1 MSFTI
6 ALTATG
12 GGLSA
17 ATVTLLKQSRRH
29 EVRVLALNAGPLPV
43 AGRLADAYAQV
54 PRGDDPAYVAEVV
67 KVLTREQVDLL
78 LPCSDEEAL
87 ALARARDAV
96 EATGTRL
103 ACADAATLELVSDKP
118 RCFTW
123 LREQGFE
130 VPDWKLCST
139 AEELEAAYEHF
150 GRRSF
155 AAKPARGRGNRGV
168 YIVRDD
174 MIGVR
179 ASVSG
184 RELHMDGETFFRDH
198 ATKLP
203 NLLPILVC
211 ERLEEPCYDIDV
223 LSWQGKVLRTVP
235 RRRLNPEGMP
245 FLGNVI
251 ELDAR
256 LHALA
261 GRLAEA
267 LGLSWLYDFDVMT
280 RADGTP
286 VVIEVN
292 PRPSGSM
299 AASVAAGL
307 PLLDD
312 LISVAKG
319 EALPDWPHLQSATI
333 LPMTSLVV
341 LP

>member
-1 MSFTI
+1 MT
-6 ALTATG
+6 
-12 GGLSA
+12 
-17 ATVTLLKQSRRH
+17 
-29 EVRVLALNAGPLPV
+29 
-43 AGRLADAYAQV
+43 
-54 PRGDDPAYVAEVV
+54 
-67 KVLTREQVDLL
+67 
-78 LPCSDEEAL
+78 
-87 ALARARDAV
+87 
-96 EATGTRL
+96 
-103 ACADAATLELVSDKP
+103 
-118 RCFTW
+118 
-123 LREQGFE
+123 
-130 VPDWKLCST
+130 
-139 AEELEAAYEHF
+139 
-150 GRRSF
+150 
-155 AAKPARGRGNRGV
+155 
-168 YIVRDD
+168 
-174 MIGVR
+174 GVR

-184 RELHMDGETFFRDH
+184 RELHMDAETFFSDH
-198 ATKLP
+198 ARDVP
-203 NLLPILVC
+203 GLLPVLVC

-251 ELDAR
+251 EPDPK

-299 AASVAAGL
+299 AASVMAGL

-319 EALPDWPHLQSATI
+319 EPLADWPEPRRVTV

>member
-17 ATVTLLKQSRRH
+17 ATIALLKASKRH
-29 EVRVLALNAGPLPV
+29 DVRVVALNAGPLPV
-43 AGRLADAYAQV
+43 AGRLADRYAEV
-54 PRGDDPAYVAEVV
+54 PRGDEPGYVDRVAEVV
-67 KVLTREQVDLL
+67 AYEKVDLL

-87 ALARARDAV
+87 ALARSRV
-96 EATGTRL
+96 TIESTGCRL
-103 ACADAATLELVSDKP
+103 ACANAGILELVSDKP
-118 RCFTW
+118 RCFQW
-123 LREQGFE
+123 LKDRGFD
-130 VPDWKLCST
+130 VPDWRLCST
-139 AEELEAAYEHF
+139 PDELQAAYEHF

-174 MIGVR
+174 MKGLAI
-179 ASVSG
+179 SISG
-184 RELHMDGETFFRDH
+184 REKHMDAETFFRDH
-198 ATKLP
+198 ATS
-203 NLLPILVC
+203 LLPLLPVLVC
-211 ERLEEPCYDIDV
+211 ERLDVPCYDIDV
-223 LSWQGKVLRTVP
+223 LSWDGVVKRVVP
-235 RRRLNPEGMP
+235 RRRINPEGMP
-245 FLGNVI
+245 FLGNII
-251 ELDAR
+251 ENDPR
-256 LHALA
+256 LSSLA
-261 GRLAEA
+261 SRLAEA

-312 LISVAKG
+312 LICLAKG
-319 EALPDWPHLQSATI
+319 EALSDWPEPLHQTI
-333 LPMTSLVV
+333 LPMTSLVA
-341 LP
+341 LS